1 MLNLN
6 NNISESIIQTIVSE
20 KSIDYIKAV
29 KFMEK
34 RVDQIISN
42 KNSELI
48 WLLYHPNI
56 YTVGKNSKSSDFLKK
71 PEIPVHKTNR
81 GGQITYHGPGQ
92 RIVYFMI
99 DLNKRNKDLRRFIS
113 LIENSLIN
121 ILYKYHIE
129 STTFKNRVG
138 IWVIKNQGK
147 TLDKEKKIG
156 AIGLRIKKWITY
168 HGLSFNIKTNLK
180 YYDYINSCGLLEYKN
195 TSLEN
200 LGIDISVRDFDKE
213 YLAEFKKNL
222 KNL

>member
-1 MLNLN
+1 MDSL
-6 NNISESIIQTIVSE
+6 EIQQTDQLINYKLALSN
-20 KSIDYIKAV
+20 
-29 KFMEK
+29 MQK
-34 RVDQIISN
+34 RVDQILTKS
-42 KNSELI
+42 KNEMI
-48 WLLYHPNI
+48 WFLNHNHI
-56 YTVGKNSKSSDFLKK
+56 YTQGTSSSDQEILKK
-71 PEIPVHKTNR
+71 NNIPIFKTNR
-81 GGQITYHGPGQ
+81 GGKTTYHGPGQ

-138 IWVIKNQGK
+138 IWVVKNQGK

-200 LGIDISVRDFDKE
+200 LGIDISVKDFDNE

>member
-1 MLNLN
+1 MNSL
-6 NNISESIIQTIVSE
+6 EVKQT
-20 KSIDYIKAV
+20 D
-29 KFMEK
+29 KFINYELALSDMQN
-34 RVDQIISN
+34 RVDQIITKS
-42 KNSELI
+42 KNEMI
-48 WLLYHPNI
+48 WFLNHNHI
-56 YTVGKNSKSSDFLKK
+56 YTQGTSSSDQEILKK
-71 PEIPVHKTNR
+71 NNIPIFKTNR
-81 GGQITYHGPGQ
+81 GGKTTYHGPGQ

-99 DLNKRNKDLRRFIS
+99 DLNKRNKDLRKFIS

-200 LGIDISVRDFDKE
+200 LGIDISVSDFDKE

>member
-1 MLNLN
+1 MDSL
-6 NNISESIIQTIVSE
+6 EVKQT
-20 KSIDYIKAV
+20 D
-29 KFMEK
+29 KFINYELALSDMQN
-34 RVDQIISN
+34 RVDQIITKS
-42 KNSELI
+42 KNEMI
-48 WLLYHPNI
+48 WFLNHNHI
-56 YTVGKNSKSSDFLKK
+56 YTQGTSSSDQEILKK
-71 PEIPVHKTNR
+71 NNIPIFKTNR
-81 GGQITYHGPGQ
+81 GGKTTYHGPGQ

-138 IWVIKNQGK
+138 IWVVKNQGK

>member
-1 MLNLN
+1 MDSL
-6 NNISESIIQTIVSE
+6 EVKQT
-20 KSIDYIKAV
+20 D
-29 KFMEK
+29 KFINYELALSDMQN
-34 RVDQIISN
+34 RVDQIITKS
-42 KNSELI
+42 KNEMI
-48 WLLYHPNI
+48 WFLNHNHI
-56 YTVGKNSKSSDFLKK
+56 YTQGTSSSDQEILKK
-71 PEIPVHKTNR
+71 NNIPIFKTNR
-81 GGQITYHGPGQ
+81 GGKTTYHGPGQ

-156 AIGLRIKKWITY
+156 AIGLRIKKWITF
-168 HGLSFNIKTNLK
+168 HGLSFNIKTNLE

-200 LGIDISVRDFDKE
+200 LGIDVSVRDFDKE

>member
-1 MLNLN
+1 MDSL
-6 NNISESIIQTIVSE
+6 EVKQT
-20 KSIDYIKAV
+20 D
-29 KFMEK
+29 KFINYELALSDMQN
-34 RVDQIISN
+34 RVDQIITKS
-42 KNSELI
+42 KNEMI
-48 WLLYHPNI
+48 WFLNHNHI
-56 YTVGKNSKSSDFLKK
+56 YTQGTSSSDQEILKK
-71 PEIPVHKTNR
+71 NNIPIFKTNR
-81 GGQITYHGPGQ
+81 GGKTTYHGPGQ

-99 DLNKRNKDLRRFIS
+99 DLNKRNKDLRKFIS

-168 HGLSFNIKTNLK
+168 HGLSFNIKTNLE

-200 LGIDISVRDFDKE
+200 LGIDVSVRDFDKE

>member
-1 MLNLN
+1 M
-6 NNISESIIQTIVSE
+6 SEIE
-20 KSIDYIKAV
+20 IKFSKNFV
-29 KFMEK
+29 KYESALDFMKK
-34 RVDQIISN
+34 RVEAILYKREKEMIWFLNHNHMYTQGTSSSDQEILK
-42 KNSELI
+42 KNS
-48 WLLYHPNI
+48 
-56 YTVGKNSKSSDFLKK
+56 
-71 PEIPVHKTNR
+71 IPIFKTNR
-81 GGQITYHGPGQ
+81 GGKTTYHGPGQ

-138 IWVIKNQGK
+138 IWVVKNQGK

>member
-1 MLNLN
+1 MDSL
-6 NNISESIIQTIVSE
+6 EVKQT
-20 KSIDYIKAV
+20 D
-29 KFMEK
+29 KFINYELALSDMQN
-34 RVDQIISN
+34 RVDQIITKS
-42 KNSELI
+42 KNEMI
-48 WLLYHPNI
+48 WFLNHNHI
-56 YTVGKNSKSSDFLKK
+56 YTQGTSSSDQEILKK
-71 PEIPVHKTNR
+71 NNIPIFKTNR
-81 GGQITYHGPGQ
+81 GGKTTYHGPGQ

>member
-1 MLNLN
+1 MDSL
-6 NNISESIIQTIVSE
+6 EVKQTDNFINYELALS
-20 KSIDYIKAV
+20 D
-29 KFMEK
+29 MQK
-34 RVDQIISN
+34 RVDQILTKS
-42 KNSELI
+42 KNEMI
-48 WLLYHPNI
+48 WFLNHNHI
-56 YTVGKNSKSSDFLKK
+56 YTQGTSSSDQEILKK
-71 PEIPVHKTNR
+71 NNIPIFKTNR
-81 GGQITYHGPGQ
+81 GGKTTYHGPGQ

-200 LGIDISVRDFDKE
+200 LGIDISVRDFDNE

>member
-1 MLNLN
+1 MDSL
-6 NNISESIIQTIVSE
+6 EVKQTDNFINYELALS
-20 KSIDYIKAV
+20 D
-29 KFMEK
+29 MQK
-34 RVDQIISN
+34 RVDQIITKS
-42 KNSELI
+42 KNEMI
-48 WLLYHPNI
+48 WFLNHNHI
-56 YTVGKNSKSSDFLKK
+56 YTQGTSSSDQEILKK
-71 PEIPVHKTNR
+71 NNIPIFKTNR
-81 GGQITYHGPGQ
+81 GGKTTYHGPGQ

-200 LGIDISVRDFDKE
+200 LGIDISVRDFDNE

>member
-1 MLNLN
+1 MNSL
-6 NNISESIIQTIVSE
+6 EVKQT
-20 KSIDYIKAV
+20 D
-29 KFMEK
+29 KFINYELALSDMQN
-34 RVDQIISN
+34 RVDQIITKS
-42 KNSELI
+42 KNEMVWFLN
-48 WLLYHPNI
+48 HNHI
-56 YTVGKNSKSSDFLKK
+56 YTQGTSSSDQEILKK
-71 PEIPVHKTNR
+71 NNIPIFKTNR
-81 GGQITYHGPGQ
+81 GGKTTYHGPGQ

-200 LGIDISVRDFDKE
+200 LGIDISVKDFDNE